1 MTPAIHFALVPLD
14 ELRERAAAAALLAG
28 TLVLGLSSA
37 IFIVTL
43 TEIILICV

>member
-14 ELRERAAAAALLAG
+14 ELRERAAALLAG